1 MSQKVTVK
9 IAAYR
14 LKKQLKNHISY
25 ETVREYANQ
34 KNFDVFSYSEG
45 WEVITDLKVVGMA
58 QKSNS
63 FIYVGKRVRAIF
75 IDEGQ
80 QESLFLLLHELGHY
94 LLGHTIDCQTGHS
107 IREENEA
114 NLFAELVL
122 KGNKRRH
129 KRLLIAI
136 IIILVLAVAAGFL
149 GLHYLGG

>member
-1 MSQKVTVK
+1 MSQKVTAK
-9 IAAYR
+9 IAAYK
-14 LKKQLKNHISY
+14 LKKQLNNCISY

-45 WEVITDLKVVGMA
+45 WEVITDLKVVGLA

-75 IDEGQ
+75 IDEGK
-80 QESLFLLLHELGHY
+80 QEDLFLLLHELGHY
-94 LLGHTIDCQTGHS
+94 LLGHTIDCQAGHS

-122 KGNKRRH
+122 NGKKRRY
-129 KRLLIAI
+129 KPLFIA
-136 IIILVLAVAAGFL
+136 IIILVLAVTAGFL